1 MAEIHELSAVELRDA
16 LRSGELSSR
25 QATGHFLDR
34 IDAENPHLG
43 AFITV
48 TAEQALKDAAAAD
61 QLPRPAPTRNGTGAA
76 ARCTACRWHSRT

>member
-16 LRSGELSSR
+16 LSSGQLSSR

-34 IDAENPHLG
+34 IAAENRHLG

-48 TAEQALKDAAAAD
+48 TAEQALLDAAAAD
-61 QLPRPAPTRNGTGAA
+61 EPMPGPRGTGRPAAA
-76 ARCTACRWHSRT
+76 ARACRWPSRT